1 MKEIILSILLI
12 LVINFSAYS
21 DQNDPRLEILF
32 NDLLTIEAET
42 KAMPTIA
49 QIWTIWSTALDKK
62 VQAKFDKGNKLM
74 EKRQFKE
81 SIDIFS
87 EVINLQPNFAEAW
100 NKRATVHYIIGNYDN
115 SIKDIFSTLDL
126 EPRHFGALD
135 GLAQIY
141 FNQDKYF
148 EAAQIYRKILKIIPY
163 NKKAIMRLEYLE
175 QSFI

>member
-1 MKEIILSILLI
+1 MKKIILAIILISI
-12 LVINFSAYS
+12 INFSAYS

-32 NDLLTIEAET
+32 NNLLQIETET

-62 VQAKFDKGNKLM
+62 VQAKFDIGNKLM
-74 EKRQFKE
+74 EKRQFKA

-100 NKRATVHYIIGNYDN
+100 NKRATVNYIIGNYDN
-115 SIKDIFSTLDL
+115 SISDIFSTLDL

-148 EAAQIYRKILKIIPY
+148 EAAQIYKKILKIIPY

>member
-1 MKEIILSILLI
+1 MKKKILAILVILLI
-12 LVINFSAYS
+12 NFNAYS

-32 NDLLTIEAET
+32 NNLLQIEAET

-163 NKKAIMRLEYLE
+163 NKKATMRLEYLE

>member
-1 MKEIILSILLI
+1 MKKKILAILVILL
-12 LVINFSAYS
+12 INFSAYS

-32 NDLLTIEAET
+32 NNLLQIKVET
-42 KAMPTIA
+42 KARPTIA
-49 QIWTIWSTALDKK
+49 QIWSIWSITPDKK
-62 VQAKFDKGNKLM
+62 TQAKFDIGNKFM

-100 NKRATVHYIIGNYDN
+100 NKRATAYYIIGDYDN
-115 SIKDIFSTLDL
+115 SINDINSTLDL